1 VTLVR
6 AGDRVVIASTNAGKV
21 IEIRQILSGL
31 GLELLAAGEV
41 GGWPE
46 IHETGT
52 TYRDNALLKG
62 RSVAGLT
69 GIAALADDSG
79 IEVDA
84 LGGEPGV
91 YSARFAGPQA
101 TDEANNALLIAR
113 LRGVPQER
121 RTARYRCVAVVV
133 TPEGREYVG
142 EGTCEGRIAFEPR
155 GSGGFGYDPWFIP
168 EGETRTMAD
177 LAPEEKDA
185 ISHRGKALRQLA
197 EQLID

>member
-21 IEIRQILSGL
+21 MEIRQILSGL
-31 GLELLAAGEV
+31 GLELLTAGEV
-41 GGWPE
+41 GGWPD

-52 TYRDNALLKG
+52 TYRDNALIKG
-62 RSVAGLT
+62 RSVVELT

-91 YSARFAGPQA
+91 YSARFSGPRA
-101 TDEANNALLIAR
+101 TDESNNALLVSR
-113 LRGVPQER
+113 LRGVPEER
-121 RTARYRCVAVVV
+121 RTARYRCVAAVV

-168 EGETRTMAD
+168 EGETRTMAE
-177 LAPEEKDA
+177 LTPEEKDA
-185 ISHRGKALRQLA
+185 ISHRGKALRRLA
-197 EQLID
+197 EQLIG